1 MAFPTSPSSG
11 DTYTYN
17 GVVYTWNGYS
27 WRYSEPNLD
36 GRASNIKSF
45 TPPILAPVTSKT
57 QAGEGGYEF
66 TGAFA
71 DRMIGDGT
79 VQYTSAQA
87 VGNTWRRFGLTSA
100 ANAALDNEYWGES
113 SPKYDKNR
121 GLFGGLHM
129 PSAVA
134 EMYAWDDTALSAA
147 VTTGDLQYTE
157 AVGSLDFTQCRV
169 GDLLRV
175 RFDFN
180 VTPQQANTTL
190 EVCLI
195 WATRNENDEVTFTF
209 PLTAQPIFF
218 GTGTVGRTMLN
229 RVELSAYFASDED
242 INARALPAIK
252 ADNEILIAPLTM
264 LTSITR

>member
-1 MAFPTSPSSG
+1 MQETIKCLDVAVKVSLVMLH
-11 DTYTYN
+11 
-17 GVVYTWNGYS
+17 VV
-27 WRYSEPNLD
+27 RL
-36 GRASNIKSF
+36 NIGNQRHHGLQMQERSVALVRF
-45 TPPILAPVTSKT
+45 HHQILP
-57 QAGEGGYEF
+57 
-66 TGAFA
+66 
-71 DRMIGDGT
+71 
-79 VQYTSAQA
+79 
-87 VGNTWRRFGLTSA
+87 
-100 ANAALDNEYWGES
+100 
-113 SPKYDKNR
+113 
-121 GLFGGLHM
+121 
-129 PSAVA
+129 
-134 EMYAWDDTALSAA
+134 
-147 VTTGDLQYTE
+147 
-157 AVGSLDFTQCRV
+157 FTQCRV